1 MFNQPHGLAVAE
13 DGTVFVADT
22 WNDRIRKIDP
32 QGLLW
37 NPSLVFVGF
46 SFVCFS
52 PPFVSCFL
60 FFVVGSV

>member
-1 MFNQPHGLAVAE
+1 MDRPHALAVAE

-37 NPSLVFVGF
+37 NKSLVFVGF
-46 SFVCFS
+46 SFVCFRRLS
-52 PPFVSCFL
+52 FL
-60 FFVVGSV
+60 VFCFFVVGSV